1 MNLFGWF
8 GHETD
13 ETEETKETEEIN
25 NVTTNDNDLIDLLDM
40 SNSFLQ
46 QPRRERRRNNDPD
59 SIATSVIQHHQ
70 VEALVLKLREAK
82 RKAFTSNYNGSS
94 QELPSFL
101 DLAFGHVS
109 ANYSAGSGMMS
120 VTLNGTRT
128 TFLDSYNAI
137 TRNHVLEALEDNRIS
152 SEDDSHFYDS
162 IMASC
167 SSDFLTDLGPARRE
181 AKRDGLY
188 SGMILLQLICARV
201 SMKQRDPHILALE
214 YQTRKL
220 HDFGGNVTDYADQQ
234 LKTYSL
240 LSMESYDL
248 TANECHTT
256 PIFRE
261 LSRTGNQYFTYWI
274 QTKHNDYKTNCGDYT
289 TRSAYDL
296 PGLLLAASTK
306 YMELKKTQLWSYVA
320 PTNSDELKIP
330 RAYITEF
337 KKWYATKND
346 VPNTAPSNK
355 PSENPDSSPALPRD
369 RKLWPEPKGND
380 PTQRVRYGKT
390 HYYCSHHKWNSSHE
404 SDKCKFLERKQN
416 KTQKHAYEEIA
427 SKSLTIISAGQ
438 K

>member
-8 GHETD
+8 GSG
-13 ETEETKETEEIN
+13 TEESKEDDN
-25 NVTTNDNDLIDLLDM
+25 DNVTIHNNDEMDLLNM
-40 SNSFLQ
+40 PNSFFD
-46 QPRRERRRNNDPD
+46 QPRRARRRNENPD

-82 RKAFTSNYNGSS
+82 RKAFTSKYNGSS

-109 ANYSAGSGMMS
+109 ANYSAGSDMMS
-120 VTLNGTRT
+120 VTLNGSRT

-137 TRNHVLEALEDNRIS
+137 TRDHVLKALDNNRIS
-152 SEDDSHFYDS
+152 TEDDSHFYDS

-167 SSDFLTDLGPARRE
+167 SSEFLTDLGPARRA

-188 SGMILLQLICARV
+188 SGMLLLQLICARV
-201 SMKQRDPHILALE
+201 SIKQRDPHILALE

-220 HDFGGNVTDYADQQ
+220 NDFGGNVTEYVDQQ

-240 LSMESYDL
+240 LSMENYDL

-274 QTKHNDYKTNCGDYT
+274 QTKHNEYKTTCDDYT
-289 TRSAYDL
+289 TKSAYDL
-296 PGLLLAASTK
+296 PALLLAASTK

-320 PTNSDELKIP
+320 PTTLDELKIP
-330 RAYITEF
+330 RAYLTEF
-337 KKWYATKND
+337 RQWYETKND

-355 PSENPDSSPALPRD
+355 PSENPKPNPTLPRD

-380 PTQRVRYGKT
+380 PTQRIRNGKT

-404 SDKCKFLERKQN
+404 SEQCKFLKSKRNKHEKQ
-416 KTQKHAYEEIA
+416 TFEDTT
-427 SKSLTIISAGQ
+427 SKCLTIISAGQ
-438 K
+438 I

>member
-8 GHETD
+8 GSAN
-13 ETEETKETEEIN
+13 EESKEEEHD
-25 NVTTNDNDLIDLLDM
+25 NVTTNDDDEIDLLGIP
-40 SNSFLQ
+40 NSFFTR
-46 QPRRERRRNNDPD
+46 PRSHRRRNVNPD
-59 SIATSVIQHHQ
+59 SVATSIIQHHQ
-70 VEALVLKLREAK
+70 AEALVLKLREAK

-109 ANYSAGSGMMS
+109 ANYSAGSGMMT
-120 VTLNGTRT
+120 VTLNGNRT
-128 TFLDSYNAI
+128 TFLDSYNSI
-137 TRNHVLEALEDNRIS
+137 TRSHVLEALMDNRIS
-152 SEDDSHFYDS
+152 TEDDSHFFDS

-201 SMKQRDPHILALE
+201 SIKQRDPHILALE

-220 HDFGGNVTDYADQQ
+220 HDFGGNVTEYVDQQ
-234 LKTYSL
+234 LKTFSL

-274 QTKHNDYKTNCGDYT
+274 QTKHNEYKTTCCDST
-289 TRSAYDL
+289 TRSTYDL
-296 PGLLLAASTK
+296 SGLLLAASTK

-320 PTNSDELKIP
+320 STDPDELKIP

-337 KKWYATKND
+337 KKWYATKNE

-355 PSENPDSSPALPRD
+355 PSDNPNPNPTLPRD
-369 RKLWPEPKGND
+369 RKLWPQPKGNE
-380 PTQRVRYGKT
+380 PTQHV
-390 HYYCSHHKWNSSHE
+390 
-404 SDKCKFLERKQN
+404 
-416 KTQKHAYEEIA
+416 
-427 SKSLTIISAGQ
+427 
-438 K
+438 

>member
-1 MNLFGWF
+1 MSLFGWF
-8 GHETD
+8 GNG
-13 ETEETKETEEIN
+13 TEETKE
-25 NVTTNDNDLIDLLDM
+25 NDNDNDNVTINNNDEMDLLDM
-40 SNSFLQ
+40 PNSFFQ
-46 QPRRERRRNNDPD
+46 QPRRERRRNENPD
-59 SIATSVIQHHQ
+59 SIATSAIQHHQ
-70 VEALVLKLREAK
+70 VKALVLKLREAK
-82 RKAFTSNYNGSS
+82 RKAFTSKYNGSS

-101 DLAFGHVS
+101 DLVFGHVS

-120 VTLNGTRT
+120 VTLNGSRT

-137 TRNHVLEALEDNRIS
+137 TRDHVLKALEDNRIS

-167 SSDFLTDLGPARRE
+167 SSEFLTDLGPARRE

-214 YQTRKL
+214 YQIRKL
-220 HDFGGNVTDYADQQ
+220 NDFGGNVTEYVDQQ

-256 PIFRE
+256 PILRE
-261 LSRTGNQYFTYWI
+261 LSRTGNQYFTYCI
-274 QTKHNDYKTNCGDYT
+274 QTKHNEYKTTCGDYT
-289 TRSAYDL
+289 TKSAYDL
-296 PGLLLAASTK
+296 PALLLAVSTK

-320 PTNSDELKIP
+320 PPTLDALKIL

-337 KKWYATKND
+337 RKWYAPKND

-355 PSENPDSSPALPRD
+355 PSENPKPNPTLPRD

-380 PTQRVRYGKT
+380 TTQRIR
-390 HYYCSHHKWNSSHE
+390 N
-404 SDKCKFLERKQN
+404 
-416 KTQKHAYEEIA
+416 
-427 SKSLTIISAGQ
+427 
-438 K
+438 

>member
-1 MNLFGWF
+1 M
-8 GHETD
+8 
-13 ETEETKETEEIN
+13 
-25 NVTTNDNDLIDLLDM
+25 DLLDIPN
-40 SNSFLQ
+40 SPNSFFQ
-46 QPRRERRRNNDPD
+46 QPRRERRRNENPD

-82 RKAFTSNYNGSS
+82 RKAFTSKYNGSS

-109 ANYSAGSGMMS
+109 ANYSAGSSMMS

-137 TRNHVLEALEDNRIS
+137 TRNHVLAALEDNRIS

-167 SSDFLTDLGPARRE
+167 SSEFLTDLGPARRE

-188 SGMILLQLICARV
+188 SGMLLLQLICARV
-201 SMKQRDPHILALE
+201 SIKQRDPHILALE

-220 HDFGGNVTDYADQQ
+220 HDFGGNITEYVDQQ

-240 LSMESYDL
+240 LSMENYDL

-274 QTKHNDYKTNCGDYT
+274 QTKHNEYKTTCDDST
-289 TRSAYDL
+289 TKSAYDL
-296 PGLLLAASTK
+296 PALLLAASTK

-320 PTNSDELKIP
+320 PATLDELQIP
-330 RAYITEF
+330 RAYLTEF
-337 KKWYATKND
+337 KKWYESRNN
-346 VPNTAPSNK
+346 VPTTAPSNK
-355 PSENPDSSPALPRD
+355 PSENPKPNPTLSRD

-380 PTQRVRYGKT
+380 PTQRIRNGKT

-404 SDKCKFLERKQN
+404 TEQCKFLKSKQDKHERKAFED
-416 KTQKHAYEEIA
+416 TT
-427 SKSLTIISAGQ
+427 SKCLTIITAGQ